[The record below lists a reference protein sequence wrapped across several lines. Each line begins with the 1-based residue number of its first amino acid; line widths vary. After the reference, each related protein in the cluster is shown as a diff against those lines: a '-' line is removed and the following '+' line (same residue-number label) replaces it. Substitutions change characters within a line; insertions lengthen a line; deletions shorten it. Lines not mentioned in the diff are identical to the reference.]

1 MSDANRALAD
11 ASVAPDT
18 PRPGWRYKATLSY
31 RPGVAQA
38 AFFRALKVGPR
49 VAALVGRVGVDL
61 EEVPTARDA
70 PSNIRGDGDEGVSLE
85 ELATR
90 DGIPGRA
97 EYDGSD
103 DAGSDDD
110 DDFEHLS
117 VCRRAT
123 LAEFYTLIRPAL
135 AQIAVNNVPRS
146 VHLTPVS
153 RAPRAND
160 GNGDGDG
167 DGEDEACS
175 ICMDAAIDHDHPMRA
190 RFLRRVL
197 RAVAALPIQ
206 GLSTVPP
213 ASRAPRGRV
222 RARATR
228 GAGGGRGRRSR
239 SRNRR
244 GGAGHGHRVAPRE
257 TGVAADRER
266 AEEEGVGGVDDTQ
279 TDGGALERER
289 GLAIVAEPSP
299 SYPGAP
305 INLDNQNK
313 FTQVAPLEIKF
324 VNHELV
330 KVSMN
335 TCADDVEKRSR
346 VKYTRKVTSPHS

>member
-1 MSDANRALAD
+1 MVSPGAIIFAFYVGRAVVEGVHAYFEREGDTIRACLVRFRMPSGPKLTLEQALRDVSDANRALAD

-49 VAALVGRVGVDL
+49 VAALMGRVDVDL

-90 DGIPGRA
+90 DGIREGA
-97 EYDGSD
+97 DDDGSV
-103 DAGSDDD
+103 DAGVSDDD

-146 VHLTPVS
+146 VHLTPVA

-167 DGEDEACS
+167 DGEDETCS
-175 ICMDAAIDHDHPMRA
+175 ICMDAAIDTVTRCGHAFCGECYA
-190 RFLRRVL
+190 RWLC
-197 RAVAALPIQ
+197 
-206 GLSTVPP
+206 
-213 ASRAPRGRV
+213 
-222 RARATR
+222 
-228 GAGGGRGRRSR
+228 RSR
-239 SRNRR
+239 DCPLCRQHLAHH
-244 GGAGHGHRVAPRE
+244 GGAYELVQPE
-257 TGVAADRER
+257 EL
-266 AEEEGVGGVDDTQ
+266 AEDE
-279 TDGGALERER
+279 DGGAEA
-289 GLAIVAEPSP
+289 GTVAAEPAMDIGWLRGRLASL
-299 SYPGAP
+299 P
-305 INLDNQNK
+305 I
-313 FTQVAPLEIKF
+313 
-324 VNHELV
+324 
-330 KVSMN
+330 VSEPRRRAWEASMIRKLM
-335 TCADDVEKRSR
+335 EGRSNA
-346 VKYTRKVTSPHS
+346 SEA